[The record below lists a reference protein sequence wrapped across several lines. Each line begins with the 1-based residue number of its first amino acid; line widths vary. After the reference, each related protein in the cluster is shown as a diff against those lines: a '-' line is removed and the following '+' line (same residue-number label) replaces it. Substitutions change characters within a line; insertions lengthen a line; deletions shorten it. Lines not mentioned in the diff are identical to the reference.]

1 MGNSHIDKHHTV
13 GQDNLQVRTNTI
25 ILETSR
31 FVMDICTR
39 GAKQVRQKLHDVIMA
54 GGHRFTTRHRTGV
67 KVQAHS
73 LEVQYKH
80 TEGRPA
86 VERTADE
93 VFLQG
98 TFILGAHPA
107 ERF

>member
-1 MGNSHIDKHHTV
+1 MFM
-13 GQDNLQVRTNTI
+13 
-25 ILETSR
+25 R
-31 FVMDICTR
+31 FR
-39 GAKQVRQKLHDVIMA
+39 
-54 GGHRFTTRHRTGV
+54 
-67 KVQAHS
+67 
-73 LEVQYKH
+73 VQYKH

-107 ERF
+107 ERS